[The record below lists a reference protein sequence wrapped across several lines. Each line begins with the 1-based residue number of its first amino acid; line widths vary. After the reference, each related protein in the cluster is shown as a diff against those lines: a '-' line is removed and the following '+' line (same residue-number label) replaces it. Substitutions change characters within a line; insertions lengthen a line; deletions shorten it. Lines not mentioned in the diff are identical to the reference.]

1 MCETMSSYEEEREK
15 MATVAMQIVIHAGD
29 ARNLIM
35 EALDCAAEGQ
45 YDRGESA
52 LKEAWEELRQA
63 HIFQTEIVQSEAAGK
78 KYEYSLLFTH
88 AQDTVMTICTEMN
101 LAKKMIAMY
110 QRLDGRIK
118 ALEGGAGETDVAGET
133 NAAGETDVAGE
144 TDMAG
149 EDNTAGR
156 QV

>member
-29 ARNLIM
+29 GRNLIM

-45 YDRGESA
+45 YDQAEDK
-52 LKEAWEELRQA
+52 LKEAQEELRQA

-101 LAKKMIAMY
+101 LAKKLIAMY
-110 QRLDGRIK
+110 RKLDGRIR
-118 ALEGGAGETDVAGET
+118 ALEDGAARQD
-133 NAAGETDVAGE
+133 
-144 TDMAG
+144 
-149 EDNTAGR
+149 TAGR
-156 QV
+156 QL